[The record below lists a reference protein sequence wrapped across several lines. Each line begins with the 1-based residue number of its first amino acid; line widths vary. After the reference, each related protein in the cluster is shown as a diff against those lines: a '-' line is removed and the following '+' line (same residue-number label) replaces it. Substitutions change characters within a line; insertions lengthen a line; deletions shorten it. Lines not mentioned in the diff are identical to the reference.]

1 MHSGNGVTYS
11 GPERRDL
18 RGRAVISAR
27 LTAALSN
34 PSIVLTVGEAQKLLG
49 VAPEASQRI
58 LKRLESNGVLQEL
71 QRGEYVPGPL
81 ISGMPRP

>member
-1 MHSGNGVTYS
+1 VTYE
-11 GPERRDL
+11 GPERRDI
-18 RGRAVISAR
+18 RGRAAISAR

-34 PSIVLTVGEAQKLLG
+34 PSIVLTVNEAHNLLG
-49 VAPEASQRI
+49 VSCEASQRI

-81 ISGMPRP
+81 ISGIPRR